1 LMNRELLMLILEFVI
16 RLFVVVAIPFGYKLV
31 KKFSLEKA
39 IKNAVWAAEQLLKK
53 EDPDGEKR
61 KAFVKEFILDKFKID
76 EKELE
81 ILIEAY
87 VKQLNLIQ
95 NETSE

>member
-1 LMNRELLMLILEFVI
+1 MNRDLLLLILEFLI
-16 RLFVVVAIPFGYKLV
+16 RFFIVAAVPFGYKLI
-31 KKFSLEKA
+31 KKYNLDKA

-53 EDPDGEKR
+53 DDPDGEKR

-87 VKQLNLIQ
+87 VKQLNIFQ
-95 NETSE
+95 NKALE

>member
-1 LMNRELLMLILEFVI
+1 MNRELLMLILEFAI
-16 RLFVVVAIPFGYKLV
+16 RLFIIVAVPFGYKLI
-31 KKFSLEKA
+31 KKYNLEKA

-53 EDPDGEKR
+53 EDPNGEKR

-87 VKQLNLIQ
+87 VKQINLIQ
-95 NETSE
+95 SKALE